1 MTHKILLLL
10 TCLLLHAGFTYC
22 QIGESKRSSETDAEP
37 YLSAGADLTITTLD
51 SILVSA
57 RTRNLDSLVWRTD
70 GTGTFTDTTA
80 KRTYYTPSE
89 ADGGMDSIVIN
100 LIGYD
105 LAGQDTL
112 YTDKKIY
119 LNSYT
124 KILTK
129 IGTSVRTGLNK
140 FIYIK
145 ED

>member
-1 MTHKILLLL
+1 MKKLLILLL
-10 TCLLLHAGFTYC
+10 CLA
-22 QIGESKRSSETDAEP
+22 SMNSSAQVIYLGLDDAEP

-51 SILVSA
+51 SFLVSA

-70 GTGTFTDTTA
+70 GTGTFTDSTA